1 MKKIITALFLVM
13 LSVTTIIA
21 QDYVVE
27 PENNSV
33 VEALTDIYIT
43 WENATTINVEPT
55 LMVGGIKAYVVD
67 GENKV
72 FVTDVFCGP
81 AFGNYIMLTMMS
93 ATTDAG
99 SYVIEVPDNMFTVDE
114 APVPAFTLNYT
125 IPGIPV
131 STATFDVTLDNN
143 SLNTIHV
150 SVSPC
155 EVLLLNQDT
164 EVEPPFIIHNAGFE
178 SYRAATYTVTITGAN
193 TATLTTDATFAS
205 GSFALHIPKG
215 TFLVDEK
222 LSPQVY
228 SEFDVAGVNTV
239 SNDADAVNVYSING
253 VQLINNGTDADLN
266 RLQPGVYI
274 VNGEKKFVRRNK

>member
-1 MKKIITALFLVM
+1 MKKIISALFLVM

-27 PENNSV
+27 PDNNSV

-81 AFGNYIMLTMMS
+81 AFGYYIMLTMMS
-93 ATTDAG
+93 A
-99 SYVIEVPDNMFTVDE
+99 
-114 APVPAFTLNYT
+114 
-125 IPGIPV
+125 
-131 STATFDVTLDNN
+131 
-143 SLNTIHV
+143 
-150 SVSPC
+150 
-155 EVLLLNQDT
+155 
-164 EVEPPFIIHNAGFE
+164 
-178 SYRAATYTVTITGAN
+178 
-193 TATLTTDATFAS
+193 TTDATFAS

-274 VNGEKKFVRRNK
+274 VNGEKKFVSRNK